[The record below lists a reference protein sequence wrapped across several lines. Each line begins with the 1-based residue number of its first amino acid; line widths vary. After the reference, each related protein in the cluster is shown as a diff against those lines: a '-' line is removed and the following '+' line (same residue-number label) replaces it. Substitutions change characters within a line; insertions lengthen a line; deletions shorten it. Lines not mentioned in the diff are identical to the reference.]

1 MTVNL
6 LDAATS
12 SQATGGG
19 VGGTLM
25 MVGYI
30 AIIGIALYF
39 LMIRP
44 QRKKQKAEEKMRN
57 DIQVGDEIITI
68 GGFYGRIISMK
79 EDTLT
84 IESPVDRSK
93 QTIAKWA
100 IQQNLT
106 VHDAAPDTKKVESKK
121 ESKKESK

>member
-1 MTVNL
+1 
-6 LDAATS
+6 
-12 SQATGGG
+12 
-19 VGGTLM
+19 

-93 QTIAKWA
+93 QTVAKWA

-121 ESKKESK
+121 ESK